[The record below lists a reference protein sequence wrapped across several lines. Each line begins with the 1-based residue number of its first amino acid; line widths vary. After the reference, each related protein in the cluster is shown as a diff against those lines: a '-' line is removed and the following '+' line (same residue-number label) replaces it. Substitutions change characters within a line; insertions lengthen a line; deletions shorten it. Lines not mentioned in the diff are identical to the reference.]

1 MCRITW
7 TLVSWSWLFLGIYQ
21 LYVIHVNAL
30 SRILNV
36 VCQMVCDTSGMELL
50 ETVWEKTPVIG
61 QTICLSLFNQI
72 ISRRVLLPAEPV
84 CKSDIYLSK
93 SREEWK
99 NLFHEKKKAFRVL
112 LLRTSLAATTVVF
125 KWIVAFSHW
134 LTHYKPCQWVLICL
148 LCKHLCFLPQAQ
160 DGFAQIQLH
169 LKKNI
174 MAEMVRNQVINTD
187 QQPGYWSI
195 VYSKR
200 PTRKET
206 QLPGIKPSA

>member
-21 LYVIHVNAL
+21 LYVVHVNAL

-50 ETVWEKTPVIG
+50 ETVWKKIG

-160 DGFAQIQLH
+160 DGFAQIQRH

-206 QLPGIKPSA
+206 QLPGNKPSA